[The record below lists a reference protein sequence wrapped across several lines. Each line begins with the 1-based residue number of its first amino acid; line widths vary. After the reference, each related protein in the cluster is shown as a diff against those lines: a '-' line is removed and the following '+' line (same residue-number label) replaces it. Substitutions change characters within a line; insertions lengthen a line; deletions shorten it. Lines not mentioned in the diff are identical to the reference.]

1 MVAMTHIDKVEK
13 ILLVSSN
20 PDEEYPI
27 FRWCLEALQDCEF
40 PELHV
45 MTVLPELD
53 FSIKRWLSQKPDA
66 PQLEEW
72 ILEESSRRERW
83 RAIAK
88 EADVELVIHVCFGK
102 LFYDVI
108 QYAQLHEINL
118 VIRTVCEDV
127 SNPNAL
133 LFDSHSMHL
142 LRKCP
147 IPLLLYKVGAN
158 LPFKSVMASVD
169 VSLVEYGESDFHG
182 AFNQKI
188 FQWAQWLQVIEGF
201 EPIHITH
208 AWQEGIE
215 FYAKHWTTN
224 LSEIEFNELSELTFQ
239 QHQSAL
245 NQSINSFVFMQKPV
259 VHYLKGEA
267 VDSIRLATKSL
278 DADVLVMGTL
288 TNSGLAGFL
297 IGSTA
302 EQVMESINCSV
313 LALKP
318 DGFVSP
324 IPQLDKKLIKSHR
337 VATD

>member
-1 MVAMTHIDKVEK
+1 MEATTQRRPVER

-27 FRWCLEALQDCEF
+27 FRWCLEVLQGYEY

-45 MTVLPELD
+45 MTVLPEMD
-53 FSIKRWLSQKPDA
+53 FSIKRWLSQQPQN

-83 RAIAK
+83 QFIAK
-88 EADVELVIHVCFGK
+88 EAGVELVIHVCFGK

-108 QYAQLHEINL
+108 QYAQQHEMDL
-118 VIRTVCEDV
+118 VIRPVKEAPT
-127 SNPNAL
+127 NPNGL

-147 IPLLLYKVGAN
+147 IPLLLYKIGSD
-158 LPFKSVMASVD
+158 LPFERIMASVD
-169 VSLVEYGESDFHG
+169 VSLEESDSHTDL
-182 AFNQKI
+182 NQKI
-188 FQWAQWLQVIEGF
+188 FQWAQWLQSV

-208 AWQEGIE
+208 AWQEGVE
-215 FYAKHWTTN
+215 FYAKHWSTN
-224 LSEIEFNELSELTFQ
+224 LSENEFNELSELTFQ
-239 QHQSAL
+239 QHQMAL
-245 NQSINSFVFMQKPV
+245 NQSMKRFKFTQKPV
-259 VHYLKGEA
+259 VHYLNGEA

-278 DADVLVMGTL
+278 QADVLVMGTL
-288 TNSGLAGFL
+288 THSGLAGFL

-302 EQVMESINCSV
+302 EQVMESIDCSV

-318 DGFVSP
+318 QGFVSP
-324 IPQLDKKLIKSHR
+324 IPELEKKISRRLQ